1 MKKYLSAIV
10 IVGISLLGLSCRVGT
25 SGTWVND
32 HIEPDIKNQVE
43 LLNRQ
48 LYNDI
53 KGKDLTDLKQLM
65 SPVLLTGSG
74 TKIDT
79 LVNQVAPS
87 LSGTGYEVIDNYY
100 VKNTTTNVP
109 NTVMSSISNTDD
121 YVVSYLALN
130 KEMYVSLLRTTAAV
144 NNVLLIAIYG
154 KYGSDWKLNI
164 LQMGQYDVVGKNAP
178 AYYTEALRLYNAGD
192 LIDAADMIITASQ
205 IGNPGGTYFKYKNES
220 AMKDLY
226 TKVIKE
232 ANATYKFP
240 ITINQIK
247 TRPVIFGVNPQFIG
261 DKGREGI
268 YPAINYKSDISLS
281 DTTALRKE
289 NDALQKSI
297 SGIFNGIVANN
308 NHILYQAFDQLPGTG
323 KKMNRFGFVQ
333 KIKQ

>member
-10 IVGISLLGLSCRVGT
+10 IVGLSLLGSGCRVGT

-32 HIEPDIKNQVE
+32 HIEPEIKSQVE

-53 KGKDLTDLKQLM
+53 KGKNLTDLKQLM
-65 SPVLLTGSG
+65 SPALLNGSG
-74 TKIDT
+74 KKMDS
-79 LVNQVAPS
+79 LVNEIAPA
-87 LSGTGYEVIDNYY
+87 LNGTGYEVIDNYY

-109 NTVMSSISNTDD
+109 NTVMPSISNTDG
-121 YVVSYLALN
+121 YLVSYLALN

-154 KYGSDWKLNI
+154 KYGSEWKLNI
-164 LQMGQYDVVGKNAP
+164 LQMGQYDVIGKNAP

-232 ANATYKFP
+232 ANTRYKFP
-240 ITINQIK
+240 ITLNQIK
-247 TRPVIFGVNPQFIG
+247 TRPIIFGVNPQFIG
-261 DKGREGI
+261 DKGHEGI
-268 YPAINYKSDISLS
+268 YPAINYKTNIKLT
-281 DTTALRKE
+281 DTATLRKE
-289 NDALQKSI
+289 NDALQKNIILVFGSLLQH
-297 SGIFNGIVANN
+297 N
-308 NHILYQAFDQLPGTG
+308 NHILYQAFDELPGTG
-323 KKMNRFGFVQ
+323 KQMHRYGFVQ
-333 KIKQ
+333 TVR